1 MEDKDFYKNENSLVT
16 PFVDKRTNID
26 RSTLYSFSKP
36 FQAIHT
42 DIADLRF
49 LPKLLDLFTS
59 KIYVFPMKNR
69 SLLAKKL
76 EVFYNEIQPKKT
88 GKMRLQT
95 DLEFNQNR
103 IKQLNEKF
111 NVDMY
116 HTKIRGGNAFAAEQ
130 KIREFKKILLRSKCF
145 EKMKKQELNQ
155 INYLKMPQKL

>member
-1 MEDKDFYKNENSLVT
+1 MT

-36 FQAIHT
+36 FQAIHA

-76 EVFYNEIQPKKT
+76 EVFYNEIQPKRK
-88 GKMRLQT
+88 GKMCLQT
-95 DLEFNQNR
+95 N
-103 IKQLNEKF
+103 
-111 NVDMY
+111 
-116 HTKIRGGNAFAAEQ
+116 
-130 KIREFKKILLRSKCF
+130 
-145 EKMKKQELNQ
+145 
-155 INYLKMPQKL
+155 